1 MMQFLMQEKQK
12 GNKLIV
18 ERDGKPVEIVLPSL

>member
-1 MMQFLMQEKQK
+1 LVKFMMQEAQN

-18 ERDGKPVEIVLPSL
+18 ERDGKPVQIVLPSL